1 METAAVIAV
10 ALLSVIL
17 GFQAAL
23 ALGAPW
29 GAAAWGGRHP
39 GVLPTGL
46 RIASTIAAIAVYPL
60 IIGIVLASA
69 DLIDV
74 DWLPAG
80 AGAMW
85 LLTGVFA
92 LGVLA
97 NGASP
102 SRVERM
108 WAPVSAVIAICCAVI
123 AAGM

>member
-1 METAAVIAV
+1 METAAVIATV
-10 ALLSVIL
+10 LLGIL
-17 GFQAAL
+17 TVFQIAL

-39 GVLPTGL
+39 GVLPVGY
-46 RIASTIAAIAVYPL
+46 RAASTIAAIAVYPL

-69 DLIDV
+69 DLIDA

-85 LLTGVFA
+85 LLTGFFA

-102 SRVERM
+102 SRVERL
-108 WAPVSAVIAICCAVI
+108 WAPVSGVIAICCAVI